1 MKERTEKMEDDPE
14 TNLYQQKEDGVEIS
28 GGEAQKLSI
37 ARALYKDAPIV
48 IMDES
53 TAALDPVSEYEIY
66 SHFGQR
72 TRPASISPLPRMSS
86 CRFCDLIL
94 VFDAGAIIQAG
105 THEELLNQKRYAQF
119 WQA

>member
-66 SHFGQR
+66 SHFGQMAENK
-72 TRPASISPLPRMSS
+72 TSVYIPPPPDVLLP
-86 CRFCDLIL
+86 FL
-94 VFDAGAIIQAG
+94 
-105 THEELLNQKRYAQF
+105 
-119 WQA
+119 